1 VRGPEPPGGER
12 REAVEAPGAA
22 AGERR
27 NEAAAPGTAG
37 PGEAERPAGGP
48 VPRATSAG
56 DRRAAVSAPARPF
69 KVIGTRVPKLD
80 AVEKVTGAVRY
91 LPDLEV
97 PGMLCGRILRTP
109 LPHARIRRIDT
120 RKAEALPGVVGV
132 VTGHTVLQHPFG
144 YAKDHLALK
153 RDVVRCI
160 RDEVAAVAAETEE
173 IAAEACRLVEVEYEE
188 LPAVFD
194 PVAALRPEAPRI
206 HPQLPDNRVNF
217 TYRFEA
223 GDVEAAFREADVVV
237 EGSYRLNYVTTA
249 CLGTMAAIASWDPR
263 GNLTM
268 WSTTQVPFLYQRD
281 LAEALGI
288 SGDRIRVLQPPV
300 GGNFGRGLDLYP
312 IDIIAA
318 LLARHVQR
326 PVRIVFDR
334 EEEFLASPTR
344 EPCVFSLRTAAR
356 ADGTLLAR
364 DARVLIDNG
373 AYVSWGSTTPYVML
387 TTAAGL
393 YRCPNVRFDSTI
405 VYTNNVY
412 SGSMRGYGNLEST
425 FAIEA
430 QMDDLAERLGLDRL
444 AIRRLNAN
452 RPGDV
457 TPQALRITSC
467 AFEECFDAV
476 ARDIATPP
484 VPPPRRGWARGVGY
498 AGMFHVGGGA
508 RVYRSDGCGAIV
520 KLDDFGKV
528 SLITGASEIGQGS
541 ETVLA
546 MIVAEELGIPF
557 DRVQVLNDDT
567 AIKPWDVGVH
577 ASRTTFIA
585 GNAALLAARDVK
597 RQLLELAASQLEEPV
612 EALDC
617 EDGLVFVRRA
627 PQRQVPYDRV
637 VRAGHFREGGRI
649 LLGQAFYDP
658 PTQMLDKEFRG
669 NVSVTYGFAAQAA
682 LVDVETATGKIEV
695 VRVASA
701 HDVGRA
707 LNPVGCEGQI
717 EGGIHMG
724 LGYCLTEELRL
735 DRGRV
740 LNPGFLDYKLLTAP
754 DMPEIRITLIES
766 VDEAGPFGA
775 KGLGE
780 SGTIPISAAVAN
792 AVKDA
797 VGVRLTELPMTPE
810 RVYRALRAVR
820 PPAGA

>member
-1 VRGPEPPGGER
+1 MS
-12 REAVEAPGAA
+12 
-22 AGERR
+22 
-27 NEAAAPGTAG
+27 GT
-37 PGEAERPAGGP
+37 
-48 VPRATSAG
+48 
-56 DRRAAVSAPARPF
+56 PARAKPF
-69 KVIGTRVPKLD
+69 KVIGTRVTKLD

-97 PGMLCGRILRTP
+97 PGMVWGKILRTTV
-109 LPHARIRRIDT
+109 PHARIRHIDT
-120 RKAEALPGVVGV
+120 RKAEALPGVLGV
-132 VTGHTVLQHPFG
+132 VTGYNVEQRPFG
-144 YAKDHLALK
+144 YARDHLALK

-194 PVAALRPEAPRI
+194 PDEALQPGAPQI
-206 HPQLPDNRVNF
+206 HPQFPGNLVNF
-217 TYRFEA
+217 SYRFQA
-223 GDVEAAFREADVVV
+223 GDVDRALREADVVV
-237 EGSYRLNYVTTA
+237 EGQYTLRYVTTA
-249 CLGTMAAIASWDPR
+249 CLGTMAAIAAWDPR
-263 GNLTM
+263 GQLTM
-268 WSTTQVPFLYQRD
+268 WSTTQIPFLYQRD

-326 PVRIVFDR
+326 PVKLVFDR

-344 EPCVFSLRTAAR
+344 EPCVFTLRTAAR

-364 DARVLIDNG
+364 DARVVIDNG

-387 TTAAGL
+387 TTAAGF

-430 QMDDLAERLGLDRL
+430 QMDELAERLGLDRL
-444 AIRRLNAN
+444 AIRKRNAN

-457 TPQALRITSC
+457 TPQGLRITSC
-467 AFEECFDAV
+467 ALEECFDAV
-476 ARDIATPP
+476 ERDIRKPLAR
-484 VPPPRRGWARGVGY
+484 PPRPGWKRGIGY

-546 MIVAEELGIPF
+546 MIVAEELGIPL
-557 DRVQVLNDDT
+557 DRVQVINDDT
-567 AIKPWDVGVH
+567 AVKPWDVGVH

-585 GNAALLAARDVK
+585 GNAALLAAGDVR
-597 RQLLELAASQLEEPV
+597 RQLLAVAAEQLDEPV
-612 EALDC
+612 EELDC
-617 EDGLVFVRRA
+617 AEGFVVVRRA
-627 PQRQVPYDRV
+627 PQRRIGYERV

-649 LLGQAFYDP
+649 LIGQAFYDP
-658 PTQMLDKEFRG
+658 PTQMLDKDFRG
-669 NVSVTYGFAAQAA
+669 NVSVTYAFAAQAV
-682 LVDVETATGKIEV
+682 LIEVEEATGKIEV
-695 VRVASA
+695 LRVASA

-724 LGYCLTEELRL
+724 LGYCLTEELKLR
-735 DRGRV
+735 DGRV

-754 DMPEIRITLIES
+754 DMPEILVTLIET

-797 VGVRLTELPMTPE
+797 VGVRMTELPMTPE
-810 RVYRALRAVR
+810 RVYRAIRAAR
-820 PPAGA
+820 APA

>member
-1 VRGPEPPGGER
+1 MSGETR
-12 REAVEAPGAA
+12 
-22 AGERR
+22 
-27 NEAAAPGTAG
+27 TK
-37 PGEAERPAGGP
+37 
-48 VPRATSAG
+48 
-56 DRRAAVSAPARPF
+56 PF
-69 KVIGTRVPKLD
+69 KVIGTRVVKLD
-80 AVEKVTGAVRY
+80 ALEKVTGAVRY
-91 LPDLEV
+91 LPDLEA
-97 PGMLCGRILRTP
+97 PGMAWGKILRTP

-120 RKAEALPGVVGV
+120 RKAEALPGVLGV
-132 VTGHTVLQHPFG
+132 ITGYNVEQAPFG

-194 PVAALRPEAPRI
+194 PVAALAPDAPRI
-206 HPQLPDNRVNF
+206 HPQFPGNLVNF
-217 TYRFEA
+217 SYKFEA
-223 GDVEAAFREADVVV
+223 GDVERAFRGADVVV
-237 EGSYRLNYVTTA
+237 EGTYRLNYVTTA

-268 WSTTQVPFLYQRD
+268 WSTTQIPFLYQRD
-281 LAEALGI
+281 LADALATT
-288 SGDRIRVLQPPV
+288 GDRIRVIQPPV

-312 IDIIAA
+312 VDIIAA
-318 LLARHVQR
+318 LLARHIQR
-326 PVRIVFDR
+326 PVKIVFDR
-334 EEEFLASPTR
+334 DEEFLASPTR
-344 EPCVFSLRTAAR
+344 EPCSFTLRTAAR
-356 ADGTLLAR
+356 ADGILLGR

-387 TTAAGL
+387 TTVAGF

-430 QMDDLAERLGLDRL
+430 QMDDLAETLGLDRL
-444 AIRRLNAN
+444 AIRKQNAN

-457 TPQALRITSC
+457 TPQGLRITSC
-467 AFEECFDAV
+467 ALEECFDAV
-476 ARDIATPP
+476 ARDIRKPLDRE
-484 VPPPRRGWARGVGY
+484 PRPGWKRGIGY

-546 MIVAEELGIPF
+546 MIAAEELGIPF
-557 DRVQVLNDDT
+557 ERVSVINDDT
-567 AIKPWDVGVH
+567 AVKPWDVGVH

-597 RQLLELAASQLEEPV
+597 GQLLALAAQQLEEPST
-612 EALDC
+612 ELDC
-617 EDGLVFVRRA
+617 EDGFVFVRRA
-627 PQRQVPYDRV
+627 PQRRIAYEKV

-649 LLGQAFYDP
+649 LVGQAFYDP

-682 LVDVETATGKIEV
+682 LVQVEEATGRIEV
-695 VRVASA
+695 LRVASA

-724 LGYCLTEELRL
+724 LGYALTEELKL

-754 DMPEIRITLIES
+754 DMPEILITLIET

-797 VGVRLTELPMTPE
+797 VGVRMTELPMTPE
-810 RVYRALRAVR
+810 RVWRVLRR
-820 PPAGA
+820 SSSPGRT